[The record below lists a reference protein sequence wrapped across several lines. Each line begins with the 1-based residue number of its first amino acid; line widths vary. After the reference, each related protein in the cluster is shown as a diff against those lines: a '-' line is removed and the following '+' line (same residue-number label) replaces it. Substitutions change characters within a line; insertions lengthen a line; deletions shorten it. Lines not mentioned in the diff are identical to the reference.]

1 MLSTPLCYLS
11 LWHLPAATVIWNSF
25 SWNRSRQTDTENMR
39 LLLKYCIL
47 TLDSCLS
54 FADFNV
60 SNHGLPAP
68 ALHRTRRVAL
78 WGRPARVP
86 TATVESAAGWAGLGS
101 MRQCC
106 NRMSGPS
113 GEVFGEQIVQDVG
126 WLIMSVNFGE
136 LAINPSSWIPMP
148 RCYAGP
154 VRLVRKFLLPP
165 KHGKVSEIC
174 KASRNFKVQ
183 SWKLRDSEL
192 PKVPKHQNHP
202 KPQTT
207 QSWSHAPPL
216 RFTVFPT
223 STPRPDC
230 ASDNPIRT
238 TCARHANVQE
248 CENQSVFP
256 CPQRVIPNLWFRSFL
271 GITLG
276 AFESLQNVQNKTMQN
291 VCRRRESHQTQIS
304 ILWWF
309 WWFWSFI
316 CPESS
321 AALAAA
327 LAPPRDV
334 CATCQPWPRQC
345 GWLQR
350 PGISPPNKNSR
361 GHQNYTS
368 VYILW
373 HIYIVI

>member
-1 MLSTPLCYLS
+1 
-11 LWHLPAATVIWNSF
+11 
-25 SWNRSRQTDTENMR
+25 MR

-192 PKVPKHQNHP
+192 PKVPSTKTIQNHKLHNLDHMLLP
-202 KPQTT
+202 CDLLSSRPLHQDQIVPVTT
-207 QSWSHAPPL
+207 QSERPVPGMPMSKSAKTNRCSLAHNGWSPICGLAHSWAL
-216 RFTVFPT
+216 LWVLSSLCKMSKTKRCKT
-223 STPRPDC
+223 SVDGGKATKRRS
-230 ASDNPIRT
+230 AYSDDSDDSDDSDPS
-238 TCARHANVQE
+238 
-248 CENQSVFP
+248 SV
-256 CPQRVIPNLWFRSFL
+256 RN
-271 GITLG
+271 
-276 AFESLQNVQNKTMQN
+276 
-291 VCRRRESHQTQIS
+291 
-304 ILWWF
+304 
-309 WWFWSFI
+309 
-316 CPESS
+316 
-321 AALAAA
+321 
-327 LAPPRDV
+327 
-334 CATCQPWPRQC
+334 
-345 GWLQR
+345 LQR
-350 PGISPPNKNSR
+350 P
-361 GHQNYTS
+361 
-368 VYILW
+368 
-373 HIYIVI
+373 